1 MLGQLGH
8 FFQREMSNKTFLL
21 LKFLDPNFLKKSLWK
36 LQKFLKG
43 L

>member
-21 LKFLDPNFLKKSLWK
+21 LKFFDPNFFTKKFGGAW
-36 LQKFLKG
+36 G
-43 L
+43 ETP